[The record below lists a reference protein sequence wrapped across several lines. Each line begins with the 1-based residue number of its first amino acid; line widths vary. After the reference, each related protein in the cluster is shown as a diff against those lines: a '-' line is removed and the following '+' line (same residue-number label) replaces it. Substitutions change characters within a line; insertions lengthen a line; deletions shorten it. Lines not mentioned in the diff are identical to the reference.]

1 MCAGRRNS
9 QPRPYIGNLIY
20 LLFKRIDRLCN
31 ISLVSYK
38 QVDDALF
45 ESAKNPIYRLAE
57 LNRLAVIWLY
67 K

>member
-1 MCAGRRNS
+1 MCGGRRNS

-20 LLFKRIDRLCN
+20 LLFKRIDRLRD

-38 QVDDALF
+38 QVGDVLL

-57 LNRLAVIWLY
+57 LNRLAVISLY